1 MKILLKSASYL
12 FHPLWMP
19 FAGTLIYF
27 LVSPRFFPEEVI
39 EAKILAI
46 AIMTIFIPVVYFFML
61 KTLGKVNDHYMKEIR
76 ERKWPLLFY
85 AGLDFVVLK
94 YVLNSFDYPEL
105 YFFFLGIMASVLLDL
120 LLLFLK
126 VKASLHMTGL
136 GGLLFF
142 LILLSINF
150 NLNLIYTISFL
161 VAITGLTASSRLY
174 YKAHSTTELAIGLF
188 IGFLP
193 QAALAFLWLQ

>member
-1 MKILLKSASYL
+1 MKVLLKSASYI

-27 LVSPRFFPEEVI
+27 LVSPRFFPEEVVK
-39 EAKILAI
+39 AKILAI
-46 AIMTIFIPVVYFFML
+46 SIMTIFIPVVYFFML
-61 KTLGKVNDHYMKEIR
+61 KTLGKVTDHYMMEIR

-94 YVLNSFDYPEL
+94 YVLNVFDYPEL
-105 YFFFLGIMASVLLDL
+105 YYFFFGIMISVLLNL

-126 VKASLHMTGL
+126 LKASLHMTGL
-136 GGLLFF
+136 GGLMLF
-142 LILLSINF
+142 LIFLSIHF

-174 YKAHSTTELAIGLF
+174 YEAHNLNELAIGLLVGF
-188 IGFLP
+188 IP
-193 QAALAFLWLQ
+193 QVALAFYWL

>member
-1 MKILLKSASYL
+1 MKVLLKSASYL

-39 EAKILAI
+39 EAKILAV

-61 KTLGKVNDHYMKEIR
+61 KTLGKVTDHYMREIR

-94 YVLNSFDYPEL
+94 YVLNVFDYPEL
-105 YFFFLGIMASVLLDL
+105 YYFFYAVMVSVLLNL
-120 LLLFLK
+120 ILLFLK
-126 VKASLHMTGL
+126 LKASLHMTGL
-136 GGLLFF
+136 GGLLLF
-142 LILLSINF
+142 LIFLSIHF

-174 YKAHSTTELAIGLF
+174 YKAHTMNELAIGLLVGF
-188 IGFLP
+188 IP
-193 QAALAFLWLQ
+193 QVAFAFFWL